1 MTRKL
6 WQAQR
11 RFNLACSARLGRGLF
26 ATVTDAT
33 GRPLSPAATMRR
45 VRHRAFAGAMLL
57 SAVVAAGPASAQR
70 PSGGSVRVATDHW
83 ANEYVAQLR
92 ARGYLTALNPL
103 VQPWRA
109 ADVARELEK
118 LDRDTLPQPVRGW
131 VSLLRS
137 EFGWRAASDGPAVRG
152 GGVVAAGVRASTSQR
167 LDALRPLGEEEAWPR
182 MQAGG
187 WFEAGPVSA
196 DLRLLGDTYFD
207 DDPDGLDPGQRRGA
221 RSDVAYL
228 AVDFPVASVEL
239 GRFARNWSLQ
249 AGDGLMVSDVATP
262 YPQFGFEV
270 RAWRL
275 ALRSFTGELE
285 SISGRKRYVSAH
297 RLDYE
302 TENLVLSFGE
312 ATLYRPESGSLSLRF
327 LNPVEFLFFDQDNAP
342 YDAQQ
347 NLMLSGQVW
356 WSIRPVVLS
365 GEFLLDDIDVAPTT
379 DVAEPLVY
387 ALMVNADL
395 PSLRPWLGLG
405 ARYQQVSAW
414 AYRAYDDTDQYSY
427 LDRGLGDNF
436 SDFDR
441 FTLSADL
448 FPPVPGL
455 RLTPTLQ
462 FQRQGEGDFRDS
474 IPDAGYAGE
483 PALFLG
489 VVERTFRA
497 ALRGRYQ
504 PVRFAWVGWDVGYNW
519 IRNRDHVQ
527 DAAENLFSAVAE
539 VGVRINLPF
548 RSGT

>member
-1 MTRKL
+1 
-6 WQAQR
+6 
-11 RFNLACSARLGRGLF
+11 
-26 ATVTDAT
+26 
-33 GRPLSPAATMRR
+33 MRR
-45 VRHRAFAGAMLL
+45 ARYRVFAGVMLL
-57 SAVVAAGPASAQR
+57 SAAVSARPASAQR

-83 ANEYVAQLR
+83 ANEYLARLR

-109 ADVARELEK
+109 VDVARELGK
-118 LDRDTLPQPVRGW
+118 LDPDTLPQPVRGW
-131 VSLLRS
+131 VSLLRA
-137 EFGWRAASDGPAVRG
+137 EFGWRTAPDGPAMRG
-152 GGVVAAGVRASTSQR
+152 GGMLAAGVRASTSQR

-187 WFEAGPVSA
+187 WFEAGPVAA
-196 DLRLLGDTYFD
+196 DLRLLGDAYFD

-221 RSDVAYL
+221 RSDVAYV
-228 AVDFPVASVEL
+228 AADFPVASVEL
-239 GRFARNWSLQ
+239 GRLARNWSLQ
-249 AGDGLMVSDVATP
+249 TGDGLMVSDVATP
-262 YPQFGFEV
+262 YPQLGFEV

-356 WSIRPVVLS
+356 WRVRPVVLT
-365 GEFLLDDIDVAPTT
+365 GEFLLDDIDVAPTG

-387 ALMVNADL
+387 ALTVSADL
-395 PSLRPWLGLG
+395 PALRPWLGLG
-405 ARYQQVSAW
+405 IRYQQVSAW

-441 FTLSADL
+441 LTAAADL

-474 IPDAGYAGE
+474 LPDAGYVGQ

-489 VVERTFRA
+489 VVEGTFRA

-504 PVRFAWVGWDVGYNW
+504 PVRFAWVEWDVGYNW

-527 DAAENLFSAVAE
+527 DAGENLFSAVAE
-539 VGVRINLPF
+539 VGVRIDFPL
-548 RSGT
+548 RSGS